1 VAPGVS
7 GTNDPSVIAGRYEVL
22 SKLGA
27 GAFGTVYK
35 AKDTMLGRILAIK
48 TIRLEGLAAQG
59 ASFEELVRRFKAE
72 ARVSAQLKH
81 PNIVTI
87 YDIGEAQGMSYLAME
102 FIDGVGLDR
111 VIAGAGRMPIER
123 AAALAAQVAD
133 ALDFAHRNQIVHRD
147 VKPANIMI
155 EAGDRVK
162 VTDFGIAK
170 VLDAAE
176 QMTATGSLLG
186 TPSYMSPEQARGA
199 AVDGRS
205 DLFAVGCIFYEMLTG
220 QRAFRADSITG
231 LIFKIITE
239 DPKPIREIAPDL
251 PEDVLALVDR
261 ALSKAPEARFQ
272 TGREMA
278 DSLLALTHAGVV
290 PTLRGTDMSTTAS
303 GGVHPLAALPTMA
316 GGAQTQQ
323 GTSRPPTEPTVVAP
337 PPRPA
342 PPPPPLPR
350 PAAAPRAAA
359 PAPSSSKLP
368 IILAGAG
375 GLVLLM
381 GVALVGWLVL
391 RPSKPTLPPTTI
403 AAATP
408 PPTTLTGTSRE
419 GLGSRV
425 PGASPGTP
433 VDTLPTAPPAAD
445 TPVATPT
452 PGAATAP
459 PGTQTAGII
468 PPPTVPQVTAPPET
482 RTTDS
487 GGNSFLDEDIADQ
500 DNGSAAGSRLAEA
513 YRSGGGGGGGATFR
527 SGPRTRY
534 PKGLAGSERA
544 AVLAMRHIVA
554 RQHDHYRASGSY
566 GTLRDMGL
574 SVSGN
579 SFARKGYRFE
589 LKVAEDG
596 YTLTAIPIGA
606 SGRPFT
612 ADDTGLIRAGVE

>member
-1 VAPGVS
+1 MSA
-7 GTNDPSVIAGRYEVL
+7 NDPSVIAGRYEVL

-35 AKDTMLGRILAIK
+35 AKDTMLGRVLAIK

-59 ASFEELVRRFKAE
+59 ASIEELVRRFKAE

-87 YDIGEAQGMSYLAME
+87 YDIGEAQGLSYLAME

-186 TPSYMSPEQARGA
+186 TPSYMSPEQARGS

-251 PEDVLALVDR
+251 PESVLALVER

-290 PTLRGTDMSTTAS
+290 PTLRGTDMSTTA
-303 GGVHPLAALPTMA
+303 GGAPHPLGSLPTMA
-316 GGAQTQQ
+316 GGPPTQAA
-323 GTSRPPTEPTVVAP
+323 RPTEPTVVAP
-337 PPRPA
+337 PPPPRPAPAPLPRPA
-342 PPPPPLPR
+342 PPPR
-350 PAAAPRAAA
+350 VGA
-359 PAPSSSKLP
+359 PAPSGSSKLP
-368 IILAGAG
+368 IVLAAVG

-381 GVALVGWLVL
+381 GAAIVGWLVL
-391 RPSKPTLPPTTI
+391 RPSKPTPPATL

-408 PPTTLTGTSRE
+408 PPPTLSATSRE
-419 GLGSRV
+419 GLGSRI

-433 VDTLPTAPPAAD
+433 ADTLPTAPPATD
-445 TPVATPT
+445 NRVATPT
-452 PGAATAP
+452 PGLATAP
-459 PGTQTAGII
+459 PGTQTAGIV
-468 PPPTVPQVTAPPET
+468 PPPPPPPVTSAPET
-482 RTTDS
+482 RTTDAA
-487 GGNSFLDEDIADQ
+487 GNSFLDEDLEDQ
-500 DNGSAAGSRLAEA
+500 DGGSAAGTRLAES
-513 YRSGGGGGGGATFR
+513 YRSGGSSGGGATLR

-554 RQHDHYRASGSY
+554 RQHDHYRANGSY

-574 SVSGN
+574 NVSGN

-589 LKVAEDG
+589 LKIVEDG

-606 SGRPFT
+606 SGRPFS
-612 ADDTGLIRAGVE
+612 ADDTGLIKPGVE